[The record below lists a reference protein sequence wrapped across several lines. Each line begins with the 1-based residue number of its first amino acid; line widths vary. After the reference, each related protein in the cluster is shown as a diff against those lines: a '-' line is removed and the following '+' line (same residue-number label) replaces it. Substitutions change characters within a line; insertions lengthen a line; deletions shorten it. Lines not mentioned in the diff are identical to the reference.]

1 MRAVLLLI
9 LLTGTAA
16 ADGVTIPLIGQP
28 PVFYGL
34 AGHGVTAEA
43 TVEPTTLTRDQSCT
57 LTLRLANLLNAADVR
72 RPVLE
77 DLDAAFRED
86 FQVEAMP
93 DGPAGKG
100 ERVCRYRLRPRRV
113 GTLEIPVIAIAYYDP
128 RRKDSPAA
136 FSGHARTED
145 PITIT
150 VTKPAGPPPMPP
162 TPLDIPAF
170 AETLE
175 EVSSPRATPRNL
187 FCVLGLLLLPLAA
200 LGFFVWW
207 RNPGDDVQQRRRR
220 SQVARRT
227 LHRLRRTDLTLDEL
241 TAVMRTYFETCRAPT
256 ADRDWAGFTV
266 KTDELRYAPAAS
278 LTINDLRVAT
288 RQAVEGWEAD
298 R

>member
-9 LLTGTAA
+9 LLAGTAV

-43 TVEPTTLTRDQSCT
+43 TAGPTTITRDQSCT
-57 LTLRLANLLNAADVR
+57 LTLRLANLLNAPDVR

-77 DLDAAFRED
+77 DMDAAFRDD
-86 FQVEAMP
+86 FQVEAMA

-100 ERVCRYRLRPRRV
+100 ERVFRYRLWPRRV
-113 GTLEIPVIAIAYYDP
+113 GALEIPVIALAYYDP
-128 RRKDSPAA
+128 RRNDTPAA
-136 FSGHARTED
+136 FSGRSRTED
-145 PITIT
+145 PVTIT
-150 VTKPAGPPPMPP
+150 VTNPAGPPPMPP
-162 TPLDIPAF
+162 MPLAIPAF

-175 EVSSPRATPRNL
+175 EVSSPWATPRTL
-187 FCVLGLLLLPLAA
+187 VRVLGLLLLPLAA
-200 LGFFVWW
+200 LGFFAW
-207 RNPGDDVQQRRRR
+207 RKNPGDDIQQRRRR
-220 SQVARRT
+220 TKVARRT
-227 LHRLRRTDLTLDEL
+227 RRRLRRPDVALDEL